1 MITDLEDPQ
10 WRDRA
15 ACRDMDVNVFFPPKG
30 RNDLI
35 QDALGICDGCPVK
48 RQCLQD
54 VLTHVPYEADH
65 GVVGGTTEKD
75 RKALRR
81 RGAA

>member
-1 MITDLEDPQ
+1 VITDLEDPQ

-15 ACRDMDVNVFFPPKG
+15 ACLGKDLELFFAPKG

-35 QDALGICDGCPVK
+35 QQALGICDGCPVK
-48 RQCLQD
+48 RQCLGFE
-54 VLTHVPYEADH
+54 LTHSSYEDDH
-65 GVVGGTTEKD
+65 GVFGGTTEKD

>member
-1 MITDLEDPQ
+1 MITELDDPH
-10 WRDRA
+10 WRNKA
-15 ACRDMDVNVFFPPKG
+15 ACLGKDVNMFVAPKG

-35 QDALGICDGCPVK
+35 QQALGICDGCDVK
-48 RQCLQD
+48 RQCLNYF
-54 VLTHVPYEADH
+54 LTNVSYEDDH
-65 GVVGGTTEKD
+65 GTVGGLTEKD